1 MGRRAVRDQLRHC
14 CKLDPVASVCGGDL
28 IISGVA
34 CVGGVQVEAV
44 GVQVEGGGSQVA
56 GGGLEVAGGGLEVAG
71 GLGGVQEEGRVT
83 SVFDFQG
90 EG

>member
-1 MGRRAVRDQLRHC
+1 VGRRAVRDQLRHC

-34 CVGGVQVEAV
+34 CVG